1 MNERDD
7 NGAHLGELGSGLNQ
21 GFAQYKFSL
30 EAVASD
36 LWSCPALGVKFGEA
50 QRSKPAIY
58 MGEEA
63 TTAGITHPWGK
74 ELQGLSAS
82 EGDTRQ
88 YQFIEIYQE
97 KRAEE

>member
-7 NGAHLGELGSGLNQ
+7 NGAHLGELGSGMNQ
-21 GFAQYKFSL
+21 GFAQYEFPSK
-30 EAVASD
+30 AVASD
-36 LWSCPALGVKFGEA
+36 LWSCPALGVKCGEA
-50 QRSKPAIY
+50 YRSKPAIY
-58 MGEEA
+58 VGEGA

-88 YQFIEIYQE
+88 YQFIEIY
-97 KRAEE
+97 